1 MKVMKITR
9 THLLAY
15 YAAVTFALHYASAVE
30 DTNCKYEEG
39 GGVPPANVDVSGKGW
54 DEYVVNQT
62 LRLMEFAK
70 EVQNAPPHWSAT
82 LIAALEKTKGGKCSR
97 GPGLQLQ
104 KLKESFQSVNAISWF
119 DLTKHNLED
128 MKALLNAK
136 LGRFPCYKGVACFN
150 PKKKMSLEIAGPDSP
165 EEIGT
170 KITFFGKGARKGVV
184 VSDATWPNVME
195 KRRWNVRRPL
205 VAIIHGFTE
214 DGQRPWVISLKDSL
228 VRYARSNV
236 LIVDWNKGATYPY
249 YLRAARNTPVPG
261 VQLSLLIQKIIHS
274 SKHRLSPNSVHVVG
288 FSLGAQVAG
297 FCGRHFHRAFNTK
310 LGRITGLDP
319 AGPLF
324 ENSMTC
330 ISKSDAQFVD
340 AIHVNAGEYYQ
351 FRYGVNKSVGH
362 VDFYPNGGSDQPGCP
377 TAYWARFDAC
387 SHDRAPPLFIE
398 SLTNQRCTFKSLK
411 CKRGWPAYL
420 SGHCQKRRKVY
431 DGEMGYRSL
440 LKKGRGNQYLK
451 TRANSPY
458 CISLFDSNMNFTRI
472 LIKDAWK

>member
-310 LGRITGLDP
+310 LGRIT
-319 AGPLF
+319 
-324 ENSMTC
+324 
-330 ISKSDAQFVD
+330 
-340 AIHVNAGEYYQ
+340 
-351 FRYGVNKSVGH
+351 
-362 VDFYPNGGSDQPGCP
+362 
-377 TAYWARFDAC
+377 AYWARFDAC